1 MMICYYFSFFIDEI
15 WLDWQDNILFIL
27 FSALAELNLICRI
40 WPSPVIQGR
49 PLEPSG
55 LGPRFALAPRG
66 LDISWGAPRL
76 WAWRVGRQ
84 TRFSNPINYPP
95 SPCVRNA
102 WARAVTLLVSIAV
115 STCLLGVGLIK
126 A

>member
-27 FSALAELNLICRI
+27 FSVLAELNLICRI
-40 WPSPVIQGR
+40 WASPVIQGQ
-49 PLEPSG
+49 PLGPSG

-76 WAWRVGRQ
+76 WAWQMGRRA
-84 TRFSNPINYPP
+84 RFSNPIYIYIYIYIT
-95 SPCVRNA
+95 S
-102 WARAVTLLVSIAV
+102 TFLLNF
-115 STCLLGVGLIK
+115 
-126 A
+126 